1 MTEQD
6 FNELTREDAKGQ
18 SGPSPPKGPRAL
30 RNISRELTEEDL
42 ANPSPA
48 VQKLLLNEIDRLEV
62 VNEEHKHYMELF
74 HEADK
79 EVAVLKQK
87 ADKEV
92 AVLKQQ
98 SRTALA
104 LDTIAFGGCLT
115 VGALLL
121 GMAPGLWSHQ
131 PFGWIVVVVGGV
143 TLGIGIAAK
152 VVSAIGG
159 KAS

>member
-6 FNELTREDAKGQ
+6 FNELTREDAGEQ
-18 SGPSPPKGPRAL
+18 SGPIPPKGPRAF
-30 RNISRELTEEDL
+30 RNISRELTEDDL

-79 EVAVLKQK
+79 EVAVLKQ
-87 ADKEV
+87 
-92 AVLKQQ
+92 Q

-104 LDTIAFGGCLT
+104 LDTIAFGGFLT

-121 GMAPGLWSHQ
+121 GMAPGLWPHQ
-131 PFGWIVVVVGGV
+131 PFGWIVLVAGGV
-143 TLGIGIAAK
+143 SLGSGIAAK
-152 VVSAIGG
+152 LVAVTKG
-159 KAS
+159 KES

>member
-6 FNELTREDAKGQ
+6 FNELTREDAEGP
-18 SGPSPPKGPRAL
+18 SGPSPPKGPRAF

-48 VQKLLLNEIDRLEV
+48 VQKLLLNEIDRLEI

-74 HEADK
+74 HEANRK
-79 EVAVLKQK
+79 VAVL
-87 ADKEV
+87 E
-92 AVLKQQ
+92 QQ

-115 VGALLL
+115 VGGSVIGLSH
-121 GMAPGLWSHQ
+121 GLWSHQ
-131 PFGWIVVVVGGV
+131 PFGWIVLVSGVVM
-143 TLGIGIAAK
+143 LLIGIAAK
-152 VVSAIGG
+152 VVSAIRG

>member
-1 MTEQD
+1 MVEQD
-6 FNELTREDAKGQ
+6 INELTLEDGE
-18 SGPSPPKGPRAL
+18 GPAGPIPPKGPRAF
-30 RNISRELTEEDL
+30 RNISRELTEDDL

-48 VQKLLLNEIDRLEV
+48 IQKLLLNEIDRLEI
-62 VNEEHKHYMELF
+62 VNEEHKHYMERF

-104 LDTIAFGGCLT
+104 LDIVFGGCLT
-115 VGALLL
+115 VG
-121 GMAPGLWSHQ
+121 GSVIGLSREGQ
-131 PFGWIVVVVGGV
+131 QFELIVGGGGV
-143 TLGIGIAAK
+143 VMLLIGIVAK
-152 VVSAIGG
+152 AVPAINTYKV

>member
-79 EVAVLKQK
+79 EVAVLKQ
-87 ADKEV
+87 
-92 AVLKQQ
+92 Q

-115 VGALLL
+115 VGSLLL
-121 GMAPGLWSHQ
+121 GPALADQ
-131 PFGWIVVVVGGV
+131 PFDWSVGICGVV
-143 TLGIGIAAK
+143 TLIIGIAAK
-152 VVSAIGG
+152 VVSAIRG

>member
-6 FNELTREDAKGQ
+6 FNELTREDAEGQ

-48 VQKLLLNEIDRLEV
+48 VQKLLLNEIDRLEKEK
-62 VNEEHKHYMELF
+62 EEYKHYVERF
-74 HEADK
+74 HKTDK

-92 AVLKQQ
+92 AALKQKG
-98 SRTALA
+98 RTDLA
-104 LDTIAFGGCLT
+104 LDIVFGGCLT
-115 VGALLL
+115 VGSLLL
-121 GMAPGLWSHQ
+121 GPALADQPDQ
-131 PFGWIVVVVGGV
+131 PFDWHVG
-143 TLGIGIAAK
+143 TLGVVMFIIGIAAK
-152 VVSAIGG
+152 MVSAIRG

>member
-79 EVAVLKQK
+79 EVAVLKQ
-87 ADKEV
+87 
-92 AVLKQQ
+92 Q

-131 PFGWIVVVVGGV
+131 PFGWIVVVAGGV

-152 VVSAIGG
+152 MVSAIRG